1 MHKIEKL
8 IAEKGW
14 LLADGATGTN
24 LFSMGLD
31 SGDPPELW
39 NLEFPDRVYLNHQ
52 NFIEAGSDL
61 ILTNTFGA
69 NRFRLALHKAENQVH
84 ELNVAGAEIALKAA
98 DFCERTIIVAGSIG
112 PSGGIIEPL
121 GELTKAEVE
130 SAFTDQAI
138 ALKEGGVDVVWIETM
153 SSEEEMECAIIAT
166 KKTGLP
172 IVCTYSFDTH
182 GKSMM
187 GLEPKELARLAEQHS
202 PEIIGFGANCGI
214 GAAELIGS
222 ILCLAKSRKNHSM
235 HIVAKGNCGIPV
247 FIDGEITYTGTEEIM
262 AAYACYAKKLGATII
277 GGCCGTK
284 QEHVKAMADAL
295 NADNM
300 ECPLE
305 LDAIVQS
312 MGQLTKC
319 NIAMVEKYLN
329 LENTSAVTE
338 EEPRK
343 LRRRRLKRTKN

>member
-1 MHKIEKL
+1 
-8 IAEKGW
+8 
-14 LLADGATGTN
+14 
-24 LFSMGLD
+24 
-31 SGDPPELW
+31 
-39 NLEFPDRVYLNHQ
+39 
-52 NFIEAGSDL
+52 
-61 ILTNTFGA
+61 
-69 NRFRLALHKAENQVH
+69 
-84 ELNVAGAEIALKAA
+84 
-98 DFCERTIIVAGSIG
+98 
-112 PSGGIIEPL
+112 
-121 GELTKAEVE
+121 
-130 SAFTDQAI
+130 
-138 ALKEGGVDVVWIETM
+138 
-153 SSEEEMECAIIAT
+153 
-166 KKTGLP
+166 
-172 IVCTYSFDTH
+172 
-182 GKSMM
+182 MM

-247 FIDGEITYTGTEEIM
+247 FIDGEIAYTGTEEIM
-262 AAYACYAKKLGATII
+262 ATYACYAKKLGATII

-305 LDAIVQS
+305 LDAIIQS
-312 MGQLTKC
+312 MGQMTKG

>member
-24 LFSMGLD
+24 LFSMGLE

-69 NRFRLALHKAENQVH
+69 NRFRLALHNAENQVH

-98 DFCERTIIVAGSIG
+98 DLCERTVIVAGSIG
-112 PSGGIIEPL
+112 PTGEIIEPL
-121 GELTKAEVE
+121 GEVTKAEAT

-138 ALKEGGVDVVWIETM
+138 ALKEGGVDVAWIESM
-153 SSEEEMECAIIAT
+153 YSEEEMECAIIASEQ
-166 KKTGLP
+166 TGLP
-172 IVCTYSFDTH
+172 IVLTNTFDSH

-187 GLEPKELARLAEQHS
+187 GLEPEQLVRIAEQHS
-202 PEIIGFGANCGI
+202 PEIIGYGANCGI
-214 GAAELIGS
+214 GASELIGS
-222 ILCLAKSRKNHSM
+222 VLCLAKSRKNHTM
-235 HIVAKGNCGIPV
+235 HLVAKGNCGIPEYK
-247 FIDGEITYTGTEEIM
+247 DGEIVYTGTEKIM
-262 AAYACYAKKLGATII
+262 AAYACYARKLGATII

-295 NADNM
+295 EANEMD
-300 ECPLE
+300 CPIE
-305 LDAIVQS
+305 LDEIIKS
-312 MGQLTKC
+312 LGEMTKG
-319 NIAMVEKYLN
+319 NIIMVEKYLN
-329 LENTSAVTE
+329 PENSSEVSPVS
-338 EEPRK
+338 PRK
-343 LRRRRLKRTKN
+343 RRRRRLKN

>member
-24 LFSMGLD
+24 LFSMGLE

-69 NRFRLALHKAENQVH
+69 NRFRLALHNAENQVH

-98 DFCERTIIVAGSIG
+98 DLCERTVIVAGSIG
-112 PSGGIIEPL
+112 PTGEIIEPL
-121 GELTKAEVE
+121 GEVTKAEAT

-138 ALKEGGVDVVWIETM
+138 ALKEGGVDVAWIESM
-153 SSEEEMECAIIAT
+153 YSEEEMECAIIASEQI
-166 KKTGLP
+166 GLP
-172 IVCTYSFDTH
+172 IVLTNTFDSH

-187 GLEPKELARLAEQHS
+187 GLEPEQLVRIAEQHS
-202 PEIIGFGANCGI
+202 PEIIGYGANCGI
-214 GAAELIGS
+214 GASELIGS
-222 ILCLAKSRKNHSM
+222 VLCLAKSRKNHTM
-235 HIVAKGNCGIPV
+235 HLVAKGNCGIPEYK
-247 FIDGEITYTGTEEIM
+247 DGEIVYTGTEEIM
-262 AAYACYAKKLGATII
+262 AAYACYARKLGATII

-295 NADNM
+295 EANEID
-300 ECPLE
+300 CPIE
-305 LDAIVQS
+305 LDEIIKS
-312 MGQLTKC
+312 LGEMTKG
-319 NIAMVEKYLN
+319 NIIMVEKYLN
-329 LENTSAVTE
+329 PENSSEVSPVN
-338 EEPRK
+338 PRK
-343 LRRRRLKRTKN
+343 RRRRRLNN

>member
-1 MHKIEKL
+1 MHKIETL

-24 LFSMGLD
+24 LFSMGLE

-69 NRFRLALHKAENQVH
+69 NRFRLALHNAENQVH

-98 DFCERTIIVAGSIG
+98 DLCERTVIVAGSIG
-112 PSGGIIEPL
+112 PTGEIIEPL
-121 GELTKAEVE
+121 GEVTKAEAT

-138 ALKEGGVDVVWIETM
+138 ALKEGGVDVAWIESM
-153 SSEEEMECAIIAT
+153 YSEEEMECAIIASEQI
-166 KKTGLP
+166 GLP
-172 IVCTYSFDTH
+172 IVLTNTFDSH

-187 GLEPKELARLAEQHS
+187 GLEPEQLVRIAEQHS
-202 PEIIGFGANCGI
+202 PEIIGYGANCGI
-214 GAAELIGS
+214 GASELIGS
-222 ILCLAKSRKNHSM
+222 VLCLAKSRKNHSM

-312 MGQLTKC
+312 MGQMTKG

>member
-1 MHKIEKL
+1 MHKIETL

-24 LFSMGLD
+24 LFSMGLE

-69 NRFRLALHKAENQVH
+69 NRFRLALHNAENQVH

-138 ALKEGGVDVVWIETM
+138 ALKEGGVDVAWIESM
-153 SSEEEMECAIIAT
+153 YSEEEMECAIIASEQI
-166 KKTGLP
+166 GLP
-172 IVCTYSFDTH
+172 IVLTNTFDSH

-187 GLEPKELARLAEQHS
+187 GLEPEQLVRIAEQHS
-202 PEIIGFGANCGI
+202 PEIIGYGANCGI
-214 GAAELIGS
+214 GASELIGS
-222 ILCLAKSRKNHSM
+222 VLCLAKSRKNHTM
-235 HIVAKGNCGIPV
+235 HLVAKGNCGIPEYK
-247 FIDGEITYTGTEEIM
+247 DGEIVYTGTEEIM
-262 AAYACYAKKLGATII
+262 AAYACYARKLGATII

-295 NADNM
+295 EANEMD
-300 ECPLE
+300 CPIE
-305 LDAIVQS
+305 LDEIIKS
-312 MGQLTKC
+312 LGEMTKG
-319 NIAMVEKYLN
+319 NIIMVEKYLN
-329 LENTSAVTE
+329 PENSSEVSPVN
-338 EEPRK
+338 PRK
-343 LRRRRLKRTKN
+343 RRRRRLNN

>member
-24 LFSMGLD
+24 LFSMGLE

-69 NRFRLALHKAENQVH
+69 NRFRLAPHNAENQVH

-98 DFCERTIIVAGSIG
+98 DLCERTVIVAGSIG
-112 PSGGIIEPL
+112 PTGEIIEPL
-121 GELTKAEVE
+121 GEVTKAEAT

-138 ALKEGGVDVVWIETM
+138 ALKEGGADVAWIESM
-153 SSEEEMECAIIAT
+153 YSEEEMECAIIASEQI
-166 KKTGLP
+166 GLP
-172 IVCTYSFDTH
+172 IVLTNTFDSH

-187 GLEPKELARLAEQHS
+187 GLEPEQLVRIAEQHS
-202 PEIIGFGANCGI
+202 PEIIGYGANCGI
-214 GAAELIGS
+214 GASELIGS
-222 ILCLAKSRKNHSM
+222 VLCLAKSRKNHTM
-235 HIVAKGNCGIPV
+235 HLVAKGNCGIPEYK
-247 FIDGEITYTGTEEIM
+247 DGEIVYTGTEEIM
-262 AAYACYAKKLGATII
+262 AAYACYARKLGATII

-295 NADNM
+295 EANEMD
-300 ECPLE
+300 CPIE
-305 LDAIVQS
+305 LDEIIKS
-312 MGQLTKC
+312 LGEMTKG
-319 NIAMVEKYLN
+319 NIIMVEKYLN
-329 LENTSAVTE
+329 PENSSEVSPVN
-338 EEPRK
+338 PRK
-343 LRRRRLKRTKN
+343 RRRRRLNN

>member
-24 LFSMGLD
+24 LFSMGLE

-69 NRFRLALHKAENQVH
+69 NRFRLALHNAENQVH

-98 DFCERTIIVAGSIG
+98 DLCERTVIVAGSIG
-112 PSGGIIEPL
+112 PTGEIIEPL
-121 GELTKAEVE
+121 GEVTKAEAT

-138 ALKEGGVDVVWIETM
+138 ALKEGGVDVAWIESM
-153 SSEEEMECAIIAT
+153 YSEEEMECAIIASEQI
-166 KKTGLP
+166 GLP
-172 IVCTYSFDTH
+172 IVLTNTFDSH

-187 GLEPKELARLAEQHS
+187 GLEPEQLVRIAEQHS
-202 PEIIGFGANCGI
+202 PEIIGYGANCGI
-214 GAAELIGS
+214 GASELIGS
-222 ILCLAKSRKNHSM
+222 VLCLAKSRKNHTM
-235 HIVAKGNCGIPV
+235 HLVAKGNCGIPEYK
-247 FIDGEITYTGTEEIM
+247 DGEIVYTGTEEIM
-262 AAYACYAKKLGATII
+262 AAYACYARKLGATII

-295 NADNM
+295 ETNEMD
-300 ECPLE
+300 CPIE
-305 LDAIVQS
+305 LDEIIKS
-312 MGQLTKC
+312 LGEMTKG
-319 NIAMVEKYLN
+319 NIIMVEKYLN
-329 LENTSAVTE
+329 PENSSEVSSIS
-338 EEPRK
+338 PRK
-343 LRRRRLKRTKN
+343 RRRRRLKN

>member
-24 LFSMGLD
+24 LFSMGLE

-69 NRFRLALHKAENQVH
+69 NRFRLALHNAENQVH

-98 DFCERTIIVAGSIG
+98 DLCERTVIVAGSIG
-112 PSGGIIEPL
+112 PTGEIIEPL
-121 GELTKAEVE
+121 GEVTKTEAT

-138 ALKEGGVDVVWIETM
+138 ALKEGGVDVAWIESM
-153 SSEEEMECAIIAT
+153 YSEEEMECAIIASEQI
-166 KKTGLP
+166 GLP
-172 IVCTYSFDTH
+172 IVLTNTFDSH

-187 GLEPKELARLAEQHS
+187 GLEPEQLVRIAEQHS
-202 PEIIGFGANCGI
+202 PEIIGYGANCGI
-214 GAAELIGS
+214 GASELIGS
-222 ILCLAKSRKNHSM
+222 VLCLAKSRKNHTM
-235 HIVAKGNCGIPV
+235 HLVAKGNCGIPEYK
-247 FIDGEITYTGTEEIM
+247 DGEIVYTGTEEIM
-262 AAYACYAKKLGATII
+262 AAYACYARKLGATII

-295 NADNM
+295 EANEMD
-300 ECPLE
+300 CPIE
-305 LDAIVQS
+305 LDEIINS
-312 MGQLTKC
+312 LGEMTKG
-319 NIAMVEKYLN
+319 NIIMVEKYLN
-329 LENTSAVTE
+329 SENSSEVSPVS
-338 EEPRK
+338 PRK
-343 LRRRRLKRTKN
+343 RRRRRLDN